1 MFCKVYVMN
10 TSCSEKIQS

>member
-1 MFCKVYVMN
+1 MLCQVYVMN